1 MVHKSISARFFNRDL
16 HAIDATHA
24 RQHGELLLRHRLRVH
39 AAHTTGTGG
48 VHRGETCDG
57 NDGPARPTPAG
68 PTTSSLPASARART
82 RRPRDERAPRT
93 DFAHPSHWL
102 IYAQVQWAEARCFYG
117 FQIAIENI
125 HSEVYSLLI
134 DTYIRD
140 QTKRPSASTRSR
152 RRPASRRCAAAWT
165 RPST

>member
-1 MVHKSISARFFNRDL
+1 MVQQSISRRFFNRNL
-16 HAIDATHA
+16 HAIDATPA
-24 RQHGELLLRHRLRVH
+24 RQHGELLRRHH
-39 AAHTTGTGG
+39 ANTASSCAGTTYEFMQRTLLGLEEYIVGKPAMGTKIVQQG
-48 VHRGETCDG
+48 RR
-57 NDGPARPTPAG
+57 RPG
-68 PTTSSLPASARART
+68 PTTSSRPASARART

-134 DTYIRD
+134 DTYIRE
-140 QTKRPSASTRSR
+140 
-152 RRPASRRCAAAWT
+152 
-165 RPST
+165 

>member
-1 MVHKSISARFFNRDL
+1 MVHESISTRFFNRDL

-24 RQHGELLLRHRLRVH
+24 RQHGELLRRHRLRVH

-57 NDGPARPTPAG
+57 NDDSLARPTPAG
-68 PTTSSLPASARART
+68 PTTSSRPASARART

-140 QTKRPSASTRSR
+140 
-152 RRPASRRCAAAWT
+152 
-165 RPST
+165 